1 MAKNRQVSLGY
12 LRLFF
17 AALVLT
23 NFSASSAA
31 GSLNFDK
38 MRNKGAQ
45 YSREL
50 RYFLDSGFV
59 PGRQSAIEMQLEGF
73 ERSIAGY
80 KEAKHT
86 EKNPALKAVQ
96 ASYERFQI
104 EFRDIADVLRALIDK
119 YKKTYYERSSEAITN
134 TTTKEKVLRTI
145 EVGKQDEAR
154 ALAAYNNRNF
164 SYSAQVYLRS
174 LKHFMRAFELR
185 GWQQL
190 VQSSKPPV
198 PKSPKK

>member
-1 MAKNRQVSLGY
+1 MAKERQASLRY
-12 LRLFF
+12 LRLIF
-17 AALVLT
+17 AALVVV
-23 NFSASSAA
+23 NFSAIIAA
-31 GSLNFDK
+31 GSLNFDR
-38 MRNKGAQ
+38 MRSKGAQ
-45 YSREL
+45 YSKEL

-96 ASYERFQI
+96 SSYERFQV
-104 EFRDIADVLRALIDK
+104 EFRDIADVLRVLVDK
-119 YKKTYYERSSEAITN
+119 YKKTYYERSSETMTN
-134 TTTKEKVLRTI
+134 TTTKERVLRTI

-154 ALAAYNNRNF
+154 AFAAYNNRNF

-185 GWQQL
+185 EWQQL
-190 VQSSKPPV
+190 VQNTKAQAPKSSK
-198 PKSPKK
+198 K